1 MILFS
6 GHHCVAASS
15 AINIVVVVSP
25 PPEYEPQITLRTQ
38 GGSNRLHRSS
48 RRLQQVATEWPDT
61 ERKDNDKD
69 RETRAEVEDQVL

>member
-6 GHHCVAASS
+6 GHHCVGSIS
-15 AINIVVVVSP
+15 IVVVVSP

-38 GGSNRLHRSS
+38 GESNILHRSA

-69 RETRAEVEDQVL
+69 RETRAEGEVEDQVL

>member
-1 MILFS
+1 LILFS
-6 GHHCVAASS
+6 GHHYVGSIS
-15 AINIVVVVSP
+15 IVVVVSP

-38 GGSNRLHRSS
+38 GGGGNILHRSA

-69 RETRAEVEDQVL
+69 RETRAEGEVEDQVL